1 MHCSATLN
9 AEKILY
15 IQFLLLKNHDLDN
28 NLCPITWIWLSYM
41 DLNVQVMAFIGTLEV
56 SSLIFITYKWSL

>member
-15 IQFLLLKNHDLDN
+15 IQVLLLRNHDLDN
-28 NLCPITWIWLSYM
+28 KLGPITWIWLSYM